1 MSPYAVF
8 CGAVAVRL
16 AVGKRICSRDLHNKG
31 LGRKVCFLCKLP
43 DKSTGRTFLQV
54 HKQVR
59 SGYCVKDS
67 GSLVPISSSDGNGCP
82 NNEGGC

>member
-31 LGRKVCFLCKLP
+31 LGRKVLL
-43 DKSTGRTFLQV
+43 SLQV
-54 HKQVR
+54 AGQIDRTYVSPGPQTSQKWLLR
-59 SGYCVKDS
+59 KRLRITRAD
-67 GSLVPISSSDGNGCP
+67 LIK
-82 NNEGGC
+82 